1 MSLLKSKVKS
11 RRRDESDIYRGN
23 NGQVGG
29 FPPNYAGAVGSV
41 CYSNYKVSLREFDV
55 GCPMFRSLSD

>member
-1 MSLLKSKVKS
+1 MSRLKLMKRLRLSS
-11 RRRDESDIYRGN
+11 ESDIYRGN

-55 GCPMFRSLSD
+55 VCPMFRSLSD